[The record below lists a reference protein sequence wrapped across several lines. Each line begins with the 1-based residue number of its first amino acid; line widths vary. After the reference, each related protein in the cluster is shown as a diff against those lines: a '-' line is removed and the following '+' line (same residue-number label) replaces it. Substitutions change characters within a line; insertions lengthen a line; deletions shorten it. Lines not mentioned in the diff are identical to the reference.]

1 MKMTDNKDQSKLS
14 PDFNLKL
21 KKSIKRNI
29 IYKNILTITL
39 LGALKSAMILFDT
52 IISLF
57 TPKK

>member
-1 MKMTDNKDQSKLS
+1 MNENKDQSGLS
-14 PDFNLKL
+14 SDFNSKL

-29 IYKNILTITL
+29 LYKNILTLTL

-52 IISLF
+52 IFSLF